1 LTQPWKDAIRGQL
14 GAAIDMLENA
24 VRACPDPV
32 WSDESVPVSQRFWY
46 LVFHTLFWLDYYKSP
61 VEKEFTPPA
70 PFTLDE
76 MDPAGIYPDR
86 AYTRA
91 ELLAYLAHGR
101 RRVRE
106 RLDPLSDA
114 AAAEPCGFERR
125 NITVLELFIYDLRH
139 VQHHVGQLQLLLRQG
154 TDSAPAYVGR
164 GREA

>member
-1 LTQPWKDAIRGQL
+1 
-14 GAAIDMLENA
+14 
-24 VRACPDPV
+24 
-32 WSDESVPVSQRFWY
+32 FWY
-46 LVFHTLFWLDYYKSP
+46 LAFHTLFWLDYYLRP
-61 VEKEFTPPA
+61 VEKDFTPPA

-76 MDPAGIYPDR
+76 MDPAGLYPDR
-86 AYTRA
+86 AYTRD

-125 NITVLELFIYDLRH
+125 DISVLELLVYNLRH
-139 VQHHVGQLQLLLRQG
+139 VQHHVGQLQLLLRQQ
-154 TDSAPAYVGR
+154 TQSAPGYVGR